1 MKNLLIFL
9 CLVFLLCNGCKY
21 FRKSSP
27 PLVDTIT
34 ADTLLA
40 NDINVDSAAYYSN
53 LNNTGV
59 NPAASAIKGKYYMI
73 VGCFNVKLNAEK
85 YVTKLKGL
93 GYDAQIISG
102 SHNFQMVSARAYNN
116 YNESISEIDKFRND
130 VTPNAWVFLK
140 K

>member
-73 VGCFNVKLNAEK
+73 VGCFNVQPNAEK

-102 SHNFQMVSARAYNN
+102 NNNFQMVSARAYNN